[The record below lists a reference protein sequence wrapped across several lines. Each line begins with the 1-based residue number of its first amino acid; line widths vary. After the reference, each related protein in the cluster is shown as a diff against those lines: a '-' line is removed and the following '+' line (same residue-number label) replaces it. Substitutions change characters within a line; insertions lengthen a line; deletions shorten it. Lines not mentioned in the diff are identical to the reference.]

1 MLGSIKLSL
10 LIGAGIPV
18 PAPGCAIEALTS
30 VKVDSGSGESQ
41 SGFELTFDVP
51 LRSPLRTLFLAS
63 GGGAVGGVPLMRV
76 VLIVTMN
83 GRADPII
90 DGVATDIEAQPT
102 DSGNTKI
109 VVKGKDLTALMDL
122 NEIRGLP
129 YPATPPSV
137 RVLAILARYAAFGV
151 VPLVIPAVV
160 DEPPVPTERIPQQQ
174 GTDLKYIRRLAKE
187 AGYVFFMEPGPV
199 PGMSRAYWGPE
210 IRVGAPQP
218 ALTTGMDGVSNVDQ
232 ISFHMDR
239 EAKSIP
245 IVYFHEARSHLSI
258 GLPIPD
264 ITPMNPPLGLVPPLP
279 PKIEHLSETGHL
291 TPGQAMM
298 HGLAYVAQHSDA
310 VFGSGT
316 LDVARYGHVLKSRS
330 LVGVRG
336 VGLPYDGLHYVRN
349 VTHDIQRGSYKQTFS
364 LARNGLFSTVPM
376 VPT

>member
-1 MLGSIKLSL
+1 
-10 LIGAGIPV
+10 
-18 PAPGCAIEALTS
+18 
-30 VKVDSGSGESQ
+30 
-41 SGFELTFDVP
+41 
-51 LRSPLRTLFLAS
+51 
-63 GGGAVGGVPLMRV
+63 
-76 VLIVTMN
+76 
-83 GRADPII
+83 
-90 DGVATDIEAQPT
+90 
-102 DSGNTKI
+102 
-109 VVKGKDLTALMDL
+109 
-122 NEIRGLP
+122 
-129 YPATPPSV
+129 
-137 RVLAILARYAAFGV
+137 
-151 VPLVIPAVV
+151 
-160 DEPPVPTERIPQQQ
+160 
-174 GTDLKYIRRLAKE
+174 
-187 AGYVFFMEPGPV
+187 
-199 PGMSRAYWGPE
+199 
-210 IRVGAPQP
+210 
-218 ALTTGMDGVSNVDQ
+218 MDGVSNVDQ

-264 ITPMNPPLGLVPPLP
+264 ITPMNPPLGLVQPLP

-316 LDVARYGHVLKSRS
+316 LDVARYGRVLKSRS

-364 LARNGLFSTVPM
+364 LARNGLFPTVPM